1 MIKQSIVDEVKQ
13 LKAVGAYYA
22 ACFLADRSLE
32 GVCDKA
38 GMSIFS
44 HCVRVSDRLSDRPD
58 EFRVAGVLHDVVE
71 DSAVS
76 VDDIEFLFGEEV
88 AQAVDA
94 LTRRK
99 EETYSDFIDRVKL
112 NEIAREVKLSD
123 LRDNM
128 DITRLKRL
136 EKKDLE
142 RLKKYHK
149 AFLSLSEAK

>member
-1 MIKQSIVDEVKQ
+1 MLTMQRV
-13 LKAVGAYYA
+13 
-22 ACFLADRSLE
+22 FLADRSLE
-32 GVCDKA
+32 DVYDKA
-38 GMSIFS
+38 GMPIFS
-44 HCVRVSDRLSDRPD
+44 HCVRVSDRLSDKPD
-58 EFRVAGVLHDVVE
+58 EFRIAGVLHDVVE
-71 DSAVS
+71 DSAVF